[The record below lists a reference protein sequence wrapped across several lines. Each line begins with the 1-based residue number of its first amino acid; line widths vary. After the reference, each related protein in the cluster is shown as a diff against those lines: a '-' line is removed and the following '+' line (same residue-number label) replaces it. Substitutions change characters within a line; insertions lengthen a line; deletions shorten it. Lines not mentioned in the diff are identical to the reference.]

1 MPINWNEVD
10 RLKLEYIQQKEA
22 VETKYEEELKA
33 YKEEQNKRGF
43 FDKLFNCLEKPEKSY
58 LPELKPY
65 FYNINNSFCVRVN
78 VNSILITD
86 PCECLPSEYAD
97 QIIKYLGLN
106 KDNKYPFY
114 NAYEIDGTEENRK
127 KIDKVVVL
135 IEKYTAE
142 QQKEAEAYID
152 NFINKFSNELI
163 KAVEG
168 KDINDKKGK

>member
-22 VETKYEEELKA
+22 VKTKYEEELKA
-33 YKEEQNKRGF
+33 YKEEQSKKGF
-43 FDKLFNCLEKPEKSY
+43 FDRLFNCLEKPEEPY
-58 LPELKPY
+58 LPEFKPY

-86 PCECLPSEYAD
+86 PYECLPSEYAD

-106 KDNKYPFY
+106 KDNKYTFY

-127 KIDKVVVL
+127 KIDKVVAL
-135 IEKYTAE
+135 IKKYTAE
-142 QQKEAEAYID
+142 QQKESEAYID
-152 NFINKFSNELI
+152 NFINR
-163 KAVEG
+163 
-168 KDINDKKGK
+168 KDTK

>member
-10 RLKLEYIQQKEA
+10 RLKLEHIQQQEA
-22 VETKYEEELKA
+22 AKTKYEEDLKA
-33 YKEEQNKRGF
+33 YKEELSKRSFLG
-43 FDKLFNCLEKPEKSY
+43 KLFNILEMPERSY
-58 LPELKPY
+58 LPEFNY

-86 PCECLPSEYAD
+86 PCECLQSEYAD

-127 KIDKVVVL
+127 KLDKVVAL
-135 IEKYTAE
+135 IEKYTSE
-142 QQKEAEAYID
+142 KQKEAEAYID
-152 NFINKFSNELI
+152 NFINNK
-163 KAVEG
+163 EG
-168 KDINDKKGK
+168 KK